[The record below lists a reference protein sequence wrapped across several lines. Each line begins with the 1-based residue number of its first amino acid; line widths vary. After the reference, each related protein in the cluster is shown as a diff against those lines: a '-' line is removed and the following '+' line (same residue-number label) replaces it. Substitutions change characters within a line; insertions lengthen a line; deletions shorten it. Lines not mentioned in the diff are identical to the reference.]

1 MDWTSIMARHD
12 KKWLIIL
19 SRGAGSRQHHEE
31 LPIRFQESEIKLNP
45 STTTAKTFS
54 DFPENVISDSSYT
67 VV

>member
-1 MDWTSIMARHD
+1 MDEYGS
-12 KKWLIIL
+12 KWQKVAYYFI
-19 SRGAGSRQHHEE
+19 SGSWFSPTPRGAI
-31 LPIRFQESEIKLNP
+31 PIRFQESEIKLNP